1 MNRSYKIIPVYT
13 GDVSGVCSALYEM
26 GGMVVIHD
34 PSGCNS
40 TYNTHDEIRW
50 YDQDSLIFISGLS
63 ERDAILGN
71 DKKFTDDVIRAAE
84 SLKPAFIALVSSPI
98 PFMNGTDFKGLA
110 RLIEKKTGIS
120 TFFIETNGMHDYSV
134 GAGRAL
140 EEIVK
145 RYVTAPK
152 MKMDAKPEV
161 INRNKR
167 KEENSF
173 DAADGS
179 RKVNIMGM
187 TPLDFAADG
196 SVSSVREILENHGW
210 EIISCYAMGDS
221 MKNLK
226 RAGEADV
233 SLVVSSVGFR
243 AAKALEERY
252 GIPWV
257 AGAPVKGFED
267 VVLEKLE
274 KAAETGCSMLAYDME
289 AHSKVKK
296 QTVTLIGEPVIMGSI
311 AAAIRRKTGMRTNVL
326 CPLEQ
331 PEELLLIH
339 KNERGEIADHLIHG
353 EEEAEQFL
361 MKAEYIVA
369 DPLYRPI
376 CNPAARF
383 YPLPHLAFSGRCFIK
398 NVVNLLEDDYCEWLK
413 SGNNK

>member
-1 MNRSYKIIPVYT
+1 
-13 GDVSGVCSALYEM
+13 
-26 GGMVVIHD
+26 
-34 PSGCNS
+34 
-40 TYNTHDEIRW
+40 
-50 YDQDSLIFISGLS
+50 
-63 ERDAILGN
+63 DAILGN
-71 DKKFTDDVIRAAE
+71 DKKFTDDVIQAAE

-110 RLIEKKTGIS
+110 RLIEKKTGIPA
-120 TFFIETNGMHDYSV
+120 FFIETNGMHDYSV

-145 RYVTAPK
+145 RYVKPPEKK
-152 MKMDAKPEV
+152 MNAEPEAA
-161 INRNKR
+161 NWNKR

-173 DAADGS
+173 DASDGS

-187 TPLDFAADG
+187 TPLDFAAEG
-196 SVSSVREILENHGW
+196 SVSSIRKILENHGW
-210 EIISCYAMGDS
+210 QIISCYAMGDS
-221 MKNLK
+221 LEDLK
-226 RAGEADV
+226 KAGEADV
-233 SLVVSSVGFR
+233 SLVVSSVGLR
-243 AAKALEERY
+243 AAKVLEERY

-257 AGAPVKGFED
+257 AGTPVKGFED

-289 AHSKVKK
+289 VSSKNSGCTEDSLKISDYLENPRREYEGEAEKK
-296 QTVTLIGEPVIMGSI
+296 TVTLIGEPVIMESI
-311 AAAIRRKTGMRTNVL
+311 AASIRRRTGMKTCVL

-331 PEELLLIH
+331 TEELLLIRNH
-339 KNERGEIADHLIHG
+339 EREETADCLIHG

-376 CNPAARF
+376 CNPVARF

-398 NVVNLLEDDYCEWLK
+398 KMVNLIEEDYCEWLK
-413 SGNNK
+413 S

>member
-40 TYNTHDEIRW
+40 TYNTHDETRW

-63 ERDAILGN
+63 ERDAIMGN

-110 RLIEKKTGIS
+110 RLIEKKTGIP
-120 TFFIETNGMHDYSV
+120 TFFIETNGMHDYSM

-145 RYVTAPK
+145 RYVKA
-152 MKMDAKPEV
+152 
-161 INRNKR
+161 
-167 KEENSF
+167 S
-173 DAADGS
+173 DAADGNW
-179 RKVNIMGM
+179 KVNIMGM

-221 MKNLK
+221 LEDLK
-226 RAGEADV
+226 KAGEADV

-243 AAKALEERY
+243 AAKVLEERY

-257 AGAPVKGFED
+257 AGTPVKGFED
-267 VVLEKLE
+267 VVLKKMEKS
-274 KAAETGCSMLAYDME
+274 AETGCSMLAYDME
-289 AHSKVKK
+289 DNSNTSGSAMDSLKQSEYMENFSGKSDDKVKK

-311 AAAIRRKTGMRTNVL
+311 AASIRRRTGMRTSVL

-331 PEELLLIH
+331 PEKLLLIRT
-339 KNERGEIADHLIHG
+339 NERAETEDYLIHG
-353 EEEAEQFL
+353 EEAAEQFL

-369 DPLYRPI
+369 DPLYQPI

-398 NVVNLLEDDYCEWLK
+398 KMVNLIEEDYCEWLK
-413 SGNNK
+413 S

>member
-40 TYNTHDEIRW
+40 TYNTHDETRW

-84 SLKPAFIALVSSPI
+84 SLKSAFIALVSSPI

-110 RLIEKKTGIS
+110 RLIEKKTGIP

-145 RYVTAPK
+145 RYVK
-152 MKMDAKPEV
+152 V
-161 INRNKR
+161 
-167 KEENSF
+167 S
-173 DAADGS
+173 DAAGGN

-196 SVSSVREILENHGW
+196 SVSSVREILENHDW

-221 MKNLK
+221 LEDLK
-226 RAGEADV
+226 KAGEADV

-243 AAKALEERY
+243 AAKVLEERY

-257 AGAPVKGFED
+257 AGTLVKGFED
-267 VVLEKLE
+267 VVLKKLE

-289 AHSKVKK
+289 ENSNTSGSAMDSLKQSEYMEKSSGKSDDKVKK

-311 AAAIRRKTGMRTNVL
+311 AASIRRRTGMTTRVL

-331 PEELLLIH
+331 PEELLLIRN
-339 KNERGEIADHLIHG
+339 NERAETEDYLIHG
-353 EEEAEQFL
+353 EEAAEQFL

-398 NVVNLLEDDYCEWLK
+398 KMVNLLEDDYCEWLK
-413 SGNNK
+413 S

>member
-1 MNRSYKIIPVYT
+1 MNRSYKITPVYT

-40 TYNTHDEIRW
+40 TYNTHDETRW

-71 DKKFTDDVIRAAE
+71 DKKFIDDVIRAAE
-84 SLKPAFIALVSSPI
+84 SLEPAFIALVSSPI

-110 RLIEKKTGIS
+110 RLIEKKTGIP

-145 RYVTAPK
+145 RYVKA
-152 MKMDAKPEV
+152 
-161 INRNKR
+161 
-167 KEENSF
+167 S
-173 DAADGS
+173 DAADRN

-221 MKNLK
+221 LENLK
-226 RAGEADV
+226 KAGEADV

-243 AAKALEERY
+243 AAKVLEERY

-257 AGAPVKGFED
+257 AGTPVKGFED

-289 AHSKVKK
+289 DTSKTLKK

-311 AAAIRRKTGMRTNVL
+311 AAAIRRRTGMTTSVL

-331 PEELLLIH
+331 PEELLRIRTG
-339 KNERGEIADHLIHG
+339 ERTETADYLIHG
-353 EEEAEQFL
+353 EEEAEQLL

-376 CNPAARF
+376 CNPASRF
-383 YPLPHLAFSGRCFIK
+383 YSLPHLAFSGRCFIK
-398 NVVNLLEDDYCEWLK
+398 NMVNILEENYCEWLK
-413 SGNNK
+413 S